1 MVTRAR
7 SRKGWRT
14 CPKVVSVKRPTI
26 ADLAREAGVSK
37 GAVSYALNGQPG
49 VSEATRERI
58 LAIADRIGFRASAAA
73 RALAGAPAKVV
84 GLALQRP
91 ASTLGVEPFFMELV
105 SGLEAELSI
114 HSYALLLQ
122 MVPDDRDDAE
132 TEIYRQWRTEGRVD
146 GVLLCDVRTDDRRVA
161 AVHEMGLPAVVIGP
175 PIAGG
180 PLASIWSDDA
190 VSMTEAVE
198 YLAELG
204 HRRIAR
210 VAGIRGFAHTQ
221 TRTSA
226 FTAACDRL
234 GLSAPPMVWTDYS
247 GEDGAAAT
255 RALLGSAQPPTAII
269 YDNDIMA
276 VAGLS
281 AAQELGRVVPDDL
294 SIIAWDDSPVC
305 PLVHPPLTALTRD
318 IGAYGTRAARLLL
331 AAIAGEPVADLHDE
345 PAHLTIRRSTA
356 PPAPASPAAG

>member
-1 MVTRAR
+1 MVTCAR
-7 SRKGWRT
+7 GRKGLAV
-14 CPKVVSVKRPTI
+14 CPKVGSVKRPTI

-58 LAIADRIGFRASAAA
+58 VAIADRIGFRASSAA

-122 MVPDDRDDAE
+122 MVPDERDDAE
-132 TEIYRQWRTEGRVD
+132 TEIYRQWRIESRVD
-146 GVLLCDVRTDDRRVA
+146 GVLLCDVRVDDPRVA

-190 VSMTEAVE
+190 VSMTEA
-198 YLAELG
+198 
-204 HRRIAR
+204 
-210 VAGIRGFAHTQ
+210 
-221 TRTSA
+221 
-226 FTAACDRL
+226 FTTACDRL
-234 GLSAPPMVWTDYS
+234 GLGAPAMVWTDYS

-255 RALLGSAQPPTAII
+255 RALLGSAEPPTAII

-276 VAGLS
+276 VAALS

-356 PPAPASPAAG
+356 PPPS